1 MPPRQSKVPAQ
12 APSTATVLPV
22 TAVTARPTTPPA
34 LAGLDV
40 ATREAAAF
48 LDRAARAR
56 GAGWVNAEGGD
67 VGVHGSLRS
76 VVRHLGHYLAA
87 VELAQARGVAA
98 PGAPH
103 LDVGSGVGALAAWA
117 ADRLGMALHLA
128 DHDAAVLA
136 VATAAFPGTTVVG
149 DLRARAGWAPLVT
162 AMEVVE
168 HLPPDEHEDFAALL
182 WRQVAPGGLLVV
194 STPDETR
201 YPGGWSG
208 YAPHV
213 GCVDAGG
220 LRRLLTE
227 ASGRPA
233 TVWRLEGAPWALPWH
248 RAWLESG
255 LNRAWTL
262 LRRGLPATAAR
273 LGSGAAR
280 IAPSYAHM
288 VDGDIPTAVAALPP
302 AEGTGTGLLGVVAR
316 PA

>member
-1 MPPRQSKVPAQ
+1 MTAEPTSPTRPPG
-12 APSTATVLPV
+12 
-22 TAVTARPTTPPA
+22 

-56 GAGWVNAEGGD
+56 GAAWVNAEGGD
-67 VGVHGSLRS
+67 VGAHGSLRS
-76 VVRHLGHYLAA
+76 VVRHVGHYLAA
-87 VELAQARGVAA
+87 VELGQARGVAIA
-98 PGAPH
+98 GAAL

-128 DHDAAVLA
+128 DHHTAVLA
-136 VATAAFPGTTVVG
+136 VATTAFPEATVVA
-149 DLRARAGWAPLVT
+149 DLGARAGWAPLVT

-168 HLPPDEHEDFAALL
+168 HLPPSEHEAFAALL

-194 STPDETR
+194 STPEETR

-213 GCVDAGG
+213 GCVDAPG
-220 LRRLLTE
+220 LRRLLE
-227 ASGRPA
+227 HASGQPA
-233 TVWRLEGAPWALPWH
+233 SVWRLEGAPWALPRH

-255 LNRAWTL
+255 LNRAWSL
-262 LRRGLPATAAR
+262 LHDRLPAVADR

-288 VDGDIPTAVAALPP
+288 VDGAIPTDVAAVPP
-302 AEGTGTGLLGVVAR
+302 SEGTGTGLLGVVAR
-316 PA
+316 PGSSAPGPRGGRAA